1 MNVASTCWGM
11 INGVSVALA
20 VQQFKRRTVYL
31 VRQSSSFFE
40 FEIDFETIQTSTISM
55 LVIFATWTIA
65 NEQYSLTHNPLAAH
79 IVIALV

>member
-40 FEIDFETIQTSTISM
+40 FEIEVETTD
-55 LVIFATWTIA
+55 L
-65 NEQYSLTHNPLAAH
+65 YH
-79 IVIALV
+79 IHASHLRYVDYCK